1 MSLMKD
7 GDCLHDYFCNILE
20 IVNQIRKYSKRLLD
34 EKAVGK
40 FLRSLAKNYNHVV
53 SVIEESKDLSI
64 LTIDELLGS
73 LQSHEE
79 KMKRYE
85 ETFIENA
92 FQIKLQFSKD
102 KVGGKDKESSNKRSH
117 GEHSYRGRRSK
128 RSGIGGSGGGHSS
141 NHYQNEFGEKGES
154 YNHKSIQCYYC
165 KKFDHIEKYCRLKEK
180 HVKFVEE

>member
-92 FQIKLQFSKD
+92 FQIKL
-102 KVGGKDKESSNKRSH
+102 
-117 GEHSYRGRRSK
+117 
-128 RSGIGGSGGGHSS
+128 
-141 NHYQNEFGEKGES
+141 
-154 YNHKSIQCYYC
+154 
-165 KKFDHIEKYCRLKEK
+165 
-180 HVKFVEE
+180 